1 MGEIVRFFAMW
12 CIDKKP
18 PVFQNVC
25 HVIVNYLL
33 SFNFYRRAREG
44 GRRGTEHLLEATKEL
59 NTESK
64 VARLMRKT
72 RSGQVGED
80 RGDER

>member
-1 MGEIVRFFAMW
+1 MW

-25 HVIVNYLL
+25 HVIVNRLL
-33 SFNFYRRAREG
+33 SFNFYRRAKEG
-44 GRRGTEHLLEATKEL
+44 GRRGAEHLLEMTKEL

-64 VARLMRKT
+64 IAH
-72 RSGQVGED
+72 
-80 RGDER
+80 

>member
-1 MGEIVRFFAMW
+1 MW

-25 HVIVNYLL
+25 RVIVNRLL
-33 SFNFYRRAREG
+33 SFNFYLRAREG
-44 GRRGTEHLLEATKEL
+44 GRRGAEHLLETTKGL

-64 VARLMRKT
+64 VVAH
-72 RSGQVGED
+72 
-80 RGDER
+80 

>member
-1 MGEIVRFFAMW
+1 MW

-25 HVIVNYLL
+25 HVIVNCLL
-33 SFNFYRRAREG
+33 SFNFYRRV
-44 GRRGTEHLLEATKEL
+44 RGERKGAEHLLETTKEL

-64 VARLMRKT
+64 IAH
-72 RSGQVGED
+72 
-80 RGDER
+80 

>member
-1 MGEIVRFFAMW
+1 MW

-25 HVIVNYLL
+25 HVIVNRLL
-33 SFNFYRRAREG
+33 SFHFYRRAREE
-44 GRRGTEHLLEATKEL
+44 GRRDTEHLLEMTKEL

-64 VARLMRKT
+64 IAQLK
-72 RSGQVGED
+72 E
-80 RGDER
+80 